1 MRCVPWLLLLGCV
14 PLQETL
20 LLAPPIQPE
29 LMVGAVVEG
38 EALSL
43 GLVNGPPGARVSFI
57 VAANQRPG
65 PCRKLGK
72 RVCLDVAPPHVLGTA
87 RVEADGTAQ
96 ISLTV
101 PDPLPLEAV
110 HFQAVLVLSGTG
122 GTTAVVTRV
131 VDDGDLD
138 GAVDPTWPTVGAVR
152 VDGSA
157 PCAPFTCA
165 ATDVVDPDGDAV
177 SLRYRWFVDD
187 VEVVDATEPV
197 LPAGVVSHG
206 QSVRCD
212 VDATDGTID
221 GSGTVY
227 GPAVSSPITV
237 VVDNPPLVEEVR
249 SPGQA
254 RPGDALTCEA
264 VAVDDCTDT
273 PEVTTHWEV
282 NGVPVL
288 GASLDTT
295 SLLPGTTLVCR
306 VTAEDERGG
315 VAQGS
320 GPAFTLLPTQ
330 WTVLGDVAAGRAG
343 YAVAALG
350 DLNGDGLGEIA
361 LGAPDA
367 STTTARQAGAVHI
380 VWGRDDQ
387 ALTDLEVEEPG
398 DASLRVAGASGSYDV
413 AGMGCTPYIVSS
425 CPRLQAVGGLDG
437 EDEGPEG
444 AGFGAALAW
453 AGDVD
458 GDGRGD
464 LVASAPYELVSN
476 LWRGRTYVLSGLDGA
491 EAPAL
496 DGDGFVF
503 DAECGRRRD
512 LDQQLRTLPAPF
524 RATNG
529 DLGGYRVAPVGD
541 ANGDGLGDFAVSAP
555 NHGNAD
561 EGTVYL
567 VYGRPDGTALSADR
581 LYTRGCGAVEV
592 SLAGVD
598 DGIAGVA
605 AFGPNVSN
613 TSSLPAQWGR
623 RLAPAGDFDGDG
635 YDDVLVPTIGFGATN
650 VTHILRGGPSQRS
663 IRLAHPTADAT
674 KLWGVVLGSFSF
686 NNGVYS
692 GRWEAG
698 FPSGGGGDVNADGF
712 DDLAFAGRDY
722 DRDTW
727 LSVLFGRAEDADGAL
742 STGQASDASGLGY
755 TVRGSIG
762 LSSNSGVVEI
772 FGDFNG
778 DGFDDVAVSATEE
791 VSARGRVYVV
801 YGGTAASPGISAAS
815 LLNGVGGFVV
825 QGEEDQER
833 VGASVSGGDIDGD
846 GLADLVIGAP
856 GRDGASGSDVGR
868 AVVVFGRDT
877 TGSITHRGS
886 TGPDVLIG
894 SDADDNIVGGRG
906 PDVLV
911 GSGGVDVLYG
921 GEGDDVLEVADAGFR
936 RVRGGPGHDVLN
948 LGAGVLDLD
957 LGELRARVGGIEQVG
972 LTGQTL
978 TVSSVAV
985 LRISDTSNRLV
996 VQGATGG
1003 VVTLPGDGWQG
1014 QGSVEALGGTYLV
1027 LADGRA
1033 ELWVDARLHTQ
1044 IPPTV
1049 VSTSLQVPENPGEG
1063 TVVAQVAAFDPDA
1076 PTGALVYRLDA
1087 DASEALSIDA
1097 GTGELIVHDPA
1108 WFDFEGAHG
1117 TWPLTVTVT
1126 DGMGLST
1133 TTHLDLVVE
1142 DVDEA
1147 PRFTSASPLWSVEE
1161 GAVGTLG
1168 TVSAVD
1174 VDAADEVTYVMVE
1187 DPSGLFEVDP
1197 VTGDVELAAG
1207 ATLDHEAAD
1216 THLFVVGAV
1225 DLSGLSDEVLVELW
1239 VGDLDVVERDTRV
1252 TFSLQGWSIWED
1264 GPSSTSRGLESFGL
1278 TSGGGHESCYTVPA
1292 ADALHTENF
1301 SSSWSGGWPSAPLSF
1316 EATFSGTVCGS
1327 TSVVYDQGTW
1337 NATVPGDVSIVMPDE
1352 IRVGETFTLSSSFTP
1367 VEDGAALWGTSNGIE
1382 LGFAFEFRDV
1392 DIYLAGCDRLVTQS
1406 CSVAVDRRSIYRT
1419 FRDTWSKPSKAW
1431 QAGRL
1436 DDPNRFV
1443 LTVAEPVVASG
1454 TDIQI
1459 DWDDYWQNALSLL
1472 GLPSNEGSHRW
1483 DIGGGG
1489 SGMTATLDYTIMASD
1504 VVYRSESAAVFDLEV
1519 HGVDAVLTLEGGTMV
1534 PFRLGVPTQ
1543 VAVPADA
1550 DRDGDGD
1557 VDVSV
1562 ELFLDATFTDRF
1574 SHAERAGY
1582 AISAA
1587 FGRFRLKSVAGDT
1600 LANRRV
1606 GPAFEYLCAPRVAG
1620 AEIPITCFTSG
1631 EEEVFQYRPTGFVVP
1646 SILGSLD
1653 LAAP

>member
-1 MRCVPWLLLLGCV
+1 MRAVPWLLLAGCA
-14 PLQETL
+14 PLQEAF
-20 LLAPPIQPE
+20 LLAPPIQPV
-29 LMVGAVVEG
+29 LTVGPVVEG
-38 EALSL
+38 QGLAL

-57 VAANQRPG
+57 AAAQQRPG

-72 RVCLDVAPPHVLGTA
+72 RVCLDVAPPYVLGSA
-87 RVEADGTAQ
+87 QVRADGTAQ

-101 PDPLPLEAV
+101 PDPLPLEEV
-110 HFQAVLVLSGTG
+110 HFQAVLVLSGSG

-131 VDDGDLD
+131 VNDGDLD
-138 GAVDPTWPTVGAVR
+138 GAVDPTWPTVGSVHI
-152 VDGSA
+152 DGSA
-157 PCAPFTCA
+157 PCAPFTCTA
-165 ATDVVDPDGDAV
+165 SGVVDPDGDAV

-187 VEVVDATEPV
+187 IEVVDASGSTLPV
-197 LPAGVVSHG
+197 GVAAHG
-206 QSVRCD
+206 QLLRCD

-221 GSGTVY
+221 GAATVY
-227 GPAVSSPITV
+227 GPVVSSALTEVVDAPPV
-237 VVDNPPLVEEVR
+237 VVDVR

-254 RPGDALTCEA
+254 RPGDALTCDA
-264 VAVDDCTDT
+264 VVTDDCTDA
-273 PEVTTHWEV
+273 PDVTTHWEV
-282 NGVPVL
+282 NGVPVV

-295 SLLPGTTLVCR
+295 TLLPGTTLACR

-315 VAQGS
+315 VAHGS
-320 GPAFTLLPTQ
+320 GPSFTLLPTE
-330 WTVLGDVAAGRAG
+330 WMVLGDVAGGRAG

-361 LGAPDA
+361 LGAPDT
-367 STTTARQAGAVHI
+367 STPTARQAGTVHV

-387 ALTDLEVEEPG
+387 TLTDLGIEDPG
-398 DASLRVAGASGSYDV
+398 EASLLIAGASGSYDV

-444 AGFGAALAW
+444 AGFGAGLAW

-476 LWRGRTYVLSGLDGA
+476 LWRGRTHVLSGLNGTDV
-491 EAPAL
+491 PAL

-529 DLGGYRVAPVGD
+529 DLGGYRVSPVGD

-561 EGTVYL
+561 EGTVYV
-567 VYGRPDGTALSADR
+567 VYGRTDSTALSADR

-598 DGIAGVA
+598 DGVAGVA

-635 YDDVLVPTIGFGATN
+635 YDDVLVPTIGFGSTN
-650 VTHILRGGPSQRS
+650 VTHIVRGGPNQRS
-663 IRLAHPTADAT
+663 TRLAYPTPDAT
-674 KLWGVVLGSFSF
+674 QLWGVVLGSFSF

-727 LSVLFGRAEDADGAL
+727 LSVLFGRADDADGAL
-742 STGQASDASGLGY
+742 STGQASDGSGLGY

-778 DGFDDVAVSATEE
+778 DGFDDIAVSATEE
-791 VSARGRVYVV
+791 QSARGRVYVV
-801 YGGTAASPGISAAS
+801 YGRATPAPGVSVNT
-815 LLNGVGGFVV
+815 LLNGGGGFVV

-833 VGASVSGGDIDGD
+833 LGAAISGGDVDGD

-856 GRDGASGSDVGR
+856 GRDGASGWDVGR
-868 AVVVFGRDT
+868 GLVVFGRDT
-877 TGSITHRGS
+877 TGSITHRGG
-886 TGPDVLIG
+886 TGADLLVG
-894 SDADDNIVGGRG
+894 SDADDAIVGGRG

-911 GSGGVDVLYG
+911 GGGGADVLYG
-921 GEGDDVLEVADAGFR
+921 GEGDDVIEVGDEGFR
-936 RVRGGPGHDVLN
+936 RVRGGSGDDVLN
-948 LGAGVLDLD
+948 LGHGVPDLD
-957 LGELRARVGGIEQVG
+957 LRELRARVGDIEQVG
-972 LTGQTL
+972 LSGQTL
-978 TVSSVAV
+978 TVTSLAV

-1003 VVTLPGDGWQG
+1003 VVTIPGDGWQG
-1014 QGSVEALGGTYLV
+1014 AGSVDADGSTYLV
-1027 LADGRA
+1027 LTDGRA
-1033 ELWVDARLHTQ
+1033 ELWIDARLQTQ

-1049 VSTSLQVPENPGEG
+1049 VSTTLNVPENPDEG
-1063 TVVAQVAAFDPDA
+1063 TVVAQLEAYDPDA
-1076 PTGALVYRLDA
+1076 PGGVLMYRLDA
-1087 DASEALSIDA
+1087 EASGALSIDSS
-1097 GTGELIVHDPA
+1097 TGELIVHDPA

-1117 TWPLTVTVT
+1117 RWPLSITVT
-1126 DGMGLST
+1126 DGMGLT
-1133 TTHLDLVVE
+1133 TTSTIDLVVA
-1142 DVDEA
+1142 DAAEA
-1147 PRFTSASPLWSVEE
+1147 PRFTSTSPLWSVEE
-1161 GAVGTLG
+1161 GTVGTLG

-1174 VDAADEVTYVMVE
+1174 VDVDDEVTYVIVD

-1197 VTGDVELAAG
+1197 VTGDVELAVG

-1216 THLFVVGAV
+1216 THLFVVAAV

-1278 TSGGGHESCYTVPA
+1278 TSSGGQEACYTVPS

-1301 SSSWSGGWPSAPLSF
+1301 SSGWSNGWPSAPLSF

-1352 IRVGETFTLSSSFTP
+1352 IRAGESFTLVSSFAP

-1392 DIYLAGCDRLVTQS
+1392 DIRLAGCDRLVTQT
-1406 CSVAVDRRSIYRT
+1406 CSVAVDRQSIYRT
-1419 FRDTWSKPSKAW
+1419 FRDKWSKPSKAW

-1519 HGVDAVLTLEGGTMV
+1519 HGVDAVLTLEGGTLV
-1534 PFRLGVPTQ
+1534 PFRLGVPAQ

-1557 VDVSV
+1557 VEVSV

-1574 SHAERAGY
+1574 AHAERAGY

-1587 FGRFRLKSVAGDT
+1587 FGRFRLTSVAGDV